1 MHECICTWLVNET
14 CTDHALAYNVHCE
27 SGVLLDTG
35 TCVYPSDVQVDLV
48 DYGMN
53 SVSQGIDALAITRV
67 VIRPVGQMK
76 PGVTPQV
83 MFWYCVRWLCPQ
95 QAICLSEF
103 VYYYAYL
110 WMQKLVELS

>member
-1 MHECICTWLVNET
+1 MLAILWHTIFIANLV
-14 CTDHALAYNVHCE
+14 C
-27 SGVLLDTG
+27 LLDTG
-35 TCVYPSDVQVDLV
+35 TCTYPSVEQVDLV

-83 MFWYCVRWLCPQ
+83 MFWYSIKWLCPQ
-95 QAICLSEF
+95 QVIFLAANFCVLLCIF
-103 VYYYAYL
+103 VDA
-110 WMQKLVELS
+110 EAG